1 MVDRAEAR
9 RIAAEGWIYGFPML
23 MNYRTMYKQAIDVDD
38 PRYVGGFGRFRHY
51 AEPFT
56 PHDIDVTLPNSDTPF
71 SWAWLAVRT
80 EPYVLTVPAIDRYYV
95 LPFHDLD
102 TSYIGFVGSRATGTG
117 PGTYLIA
124 GPDWDRSTPKGV
136 DQVFHADSYLVG
148 VLGRTYLAGPGDV
161 KALRAVQRSYD
172 LRPLHTYL
180 GTVPPPAVSHPHWPA
195 WREDVLDSVEFFT
208 YLDFLLHFFPVLPS
222 EKGIRDR
229 LASIGVD
236 GGGSFSPSPELRE
249 ALEQGIVDGR
259 DALEQADSSPDH
271 SASWFGTRAQ
281 HGDDYLTRAVGVDK
295 GLYGLPPEEAFYAG
309 WLKDSEGDRPD
320 GSRKAYVIH
329 FPAGRLPPVRFFWSA
344 TMYHLPERLL
354 VENPIDRYS
363 IGDHTPGLVYDDDGG
378 LTLYVQRDRPAE
390 GPSNWLP
397 APDGPFV
404 IVIRMYGPAPEA
416 LSGEWRIPRLT
427 PR

>member
-1 MVDRAEAR
+1 M
-9 RIAAEGWIYGFPML
+9 
-23 MNYRTMYKQAIDVDD
+23 
-38 PRYVGGFGRFRHY
+38 
-51 AEPFT
+51 
-56 PHDIDVTLPNSDTPF
+56 
-71 SWAWLAVRT
+71 
-80 EPYVLTVPAIDRYYV
+80 
-95 LPFHDLD
+95 
-102 TSYIGFVGSRATGTG
+102 
-117 PGTYLIA
+117 
-124 GPDWDRSTPKGV
+124 
-136 DQVFHADSYLVG
+136 
-148 VLGRTYLAGPGDV
+148 
-161 KALRAVQRSYD
+161 
-172 LRPLHTYL
+172 
-180 GTVPPPAVSHPHWPA
+180 
-195 WREDVLDSVEFFT
+195 
-208 YLDFLLHFFPVLPS
+208 
-222 EKGIRDR
+222 
-229 LASIGVD
+229 
-236 GGGSFSPSPELRE
+236 
-249 ALEQGIVDGR
+249 
-259 DALEQADSSPDH
+259 
-271 SASWFGTRAQ
+271 
-281 HGDDYLTRAVGVDK
+281 DK